1 MNSRESRWVR
11 KACES
16 CALDDGDLYMDEN
29 VIFLLQSVMEMVRHS
44 NILGMK
50 VVRSSLIS
58 NDKLSRM

>member
-16 CALDDGDLYMDEN
+16 WALDDGDLYMDEN

-50 VVRSSLIS
+50 VERSSLIS
-58 NDKLSRM
+58 NERLSRM